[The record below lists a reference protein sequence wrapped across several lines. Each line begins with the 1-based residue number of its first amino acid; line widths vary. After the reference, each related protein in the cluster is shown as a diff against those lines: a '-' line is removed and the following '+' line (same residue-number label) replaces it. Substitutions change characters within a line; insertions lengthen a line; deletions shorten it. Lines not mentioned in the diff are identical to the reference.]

1 MGVTQDQILAINKNG
16 SGTIDFQK
24 EALSKQKAYPLDAGE
39 SKHNILQKR
48 LTLKATGMK
57 DILKDSDDLY
67 KSIIK
72 LKKTGMLK
80 DMLKKAGIKKDY
92 FNESVL
98 SMLDP
103 NTSAKNVQ
111 AFQEMEGGM
120 VASGG
125 SPIVPMGGSGTMIK
139 DSYPKAGGL
148 GSKKSS
154 VNNSKDKTKVIE
166 EFLGILEKED
176 KIMRPDNSKLFKKVD
191 NIKIASKKENI
202 LPKEQKTIK
211 IYKKEIVSDAKKIL
225 KGK

>member
-1 MGVTQDQILAINKNG
+1 MGVTQAQILAINKNG

-24 EALSKQKAYPLDAGE
+24 EALSKQNAYPLDAGE

-57 DILKDSDDLY
+57 NVLKDSDDLY

-80 DMLKKAGIKKDY
+80 DMLKRAGIKKDY

-103 NTSAKNVQ
+103 NTSAKNIQ
-111 AFQEMEGGM
+111 AFQEMEGA
-120 VASGG
+120 VVSSGG
-125 SPIVPMGGSGTMIK
+125 GPIAPMGGFGTMLK

-154 VNNSKDKTKVIE
+154 KSSINNPEDKTEVIE
-166 EFLGILEKED
+166 EFLGFGEN
-176 KIMRPDNSKLFKKVD
+176 KITRPDNSNLFKKVN
-191 NIKIASKKENI
+191 NIKIASRKENPP
-202 LPKEQKTIK
+202 PKEIK
-211 IYKKEIVSDAKKIL
+211 VPKKEIAKTAKKIL